1 MRVDRDYIVETLAG
15 LVRTNSINPAFSD
28 GSTDE
33 RALAGQAAREL
44 ERLGMTAELHEARP
58 GRASVLGRLP
68 GAGGGRSLLLYAHL
82 DTVGVEGM
90 ADPFSAE
97 VRDGRMYGRGAYD
110 MKCGLAAI
118 LGAVKALRDGGV
130 RLRGDLLVAGVADE
144 ETESSGVEDLLA
156 RGVTADAAIVTEP
169 TEMRLCVAH
178 KGFCWIE
185 VETLGRAAHGSR
197 FEEGIDANVRMG
209 RVLARLDGLERRLRT
224 SPPHPLV
231 GPPSLH
237 APVIR
242 GGTGTSTYA
251 AHCRLEIERRMVP
264 GETEAGVVGEVRA
277 ITDALA
283 AEDATF
289 RATVRPFLTRGSF
302 ETSPDAPVA
311 RAVRAAAAAVVGA
324 EPEVFGAPFW
334 MDSALLAER
343 GIETVVFGPTGGGA
357 HAEVEWVE
365 LDSVVQVADVLA
377 RAAAEYCG
385 TV

>member
-1 MRVDRDYIVETLAG
+1 MRADRGYVVDSLAR
-15 LVRTNSINPAFSD
+15 LVRINSVNPAFGD

-33 RALAGQAAREL
+33 RAVAGHAAREL
-44 ERLGMTAELHEARP
+44 ERLGMTAELHEPRP

-118 LGAVKALRDGGV
+118 LGAVKALRDAGV

-144 ETESSGVEDLLA
+144 EAASIGMEDLLA
-156 RGVTADAAIVTEP
+156 RVSADGAIITEP

-185 VETLGRAAHGSR
+185 VETVGRAAHGSR
-197 FEEGIDANVRMG
+197 WEEGVDANVRMG
-209 RVLARLDGLERRLRT
+209 RVLARLDALERELRT

-237 APVIR
+237 APVIH

-251 AHCRLEIERRMVP
+251 ARCRLEIERRMVP
-264 GETEAGVVGEVRA
+264 GETEAGVVGQIRA

-283 AEDATF
+283 AEDPTF
-289 RATVRPFLTRGSF
+289 RAEVRPFLTRGSF
-302 ETSPDAPVA
+302 ETSPEAPVA
-311 RAVRAAAAAVVGA
+311 RAVRAAAEGVRGRP
-324 EPEVFGAPFW
+324 PEVFGAPFW
-334 MDSALLAER
+334 MDAALMAEK
-343 GIETVVFGPTGGGA
+343 GIETVVFGPTGEGA

-365 LDSVVQVADVLA
+365 LDSVVETAEILA
-377 RAAAEYCG
+377 RAAADYCG
-385 TV
+385 TA